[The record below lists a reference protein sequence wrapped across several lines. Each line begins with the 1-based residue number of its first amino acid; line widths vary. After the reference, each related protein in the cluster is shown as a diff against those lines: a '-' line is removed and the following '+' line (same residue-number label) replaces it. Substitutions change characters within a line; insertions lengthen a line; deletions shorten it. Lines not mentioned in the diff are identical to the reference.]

1 MKKNCYINK
10 KSSGLM
16 VGLVLLSSTLS
27 FAAQEGEAA
36 FDQARYA
43 AIEKLYLAGNLNKA
57 SIDDIKVVQQ
67 HRNALVDE
75 KAKVAALYAPGIFN
89 AAGKGFAAIAL
100 AGGLA
105 SAIGAIAASHILG
118 RPENK
123 GEALVSIPDKSKME
137 WKVIPGATYLE
148 RLKINSGYFNSGY
161 FNSEYFKDSYSI
173 GQSVLADMYLNS
185 LPTGEWFLGQLGLFA
200 PSAILGSLVLAG
212 LSRYLLNKSAS
223 YTSEIERLQAEI
235 KLDDAIITELKAV
248 HT

>member
-57 SIDDIKVVQQ
+57 SIDDIQVVQQ

-75 KAKVAALYAPGIFN
+75 KAKVAALYAPGMLN
-89 AAGKGFAAIAL
+89 VAGKGLAVVAL

-105 SAIGAIAASHILG
+105 SAMGAIGAWGLLG
-118 RPENK
+118 SAKNR
-123 GEALVSIPDKSKME
+123 GL
-137 WKVIPGATYLE
+137 
-148 RLKINSGYFNSGY
+148 GYFESLRYMYSNLL
-161 FNSEYFKDSYSI
+161 FNDSSWSAGVRVKGTMGI
-173 GQSVLADMYLNS
+173 DFMSKL
-185 LPTGEWFLGQLGLFA
+185 TGNEQNLIAVGFA
-200 PSAILGSLVLAG
+200 APPVALCSLVLAG
-212 LSRYLLNKSAS
+212 ISKYLLNKASS
-223 YTSEIERLQAEI
+223 YTSEIVRLEAEI
-235 KLDDAIITELKAV
+235 KRDNAIIMMLQALLEK
-248 HT
+248 